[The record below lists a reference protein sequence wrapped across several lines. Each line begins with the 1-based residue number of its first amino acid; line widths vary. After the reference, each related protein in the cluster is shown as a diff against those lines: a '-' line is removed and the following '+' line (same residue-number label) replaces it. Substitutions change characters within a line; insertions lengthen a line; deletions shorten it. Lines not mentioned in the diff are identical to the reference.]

1 MDVTEENVEPS
12 NQSDLSGVETPPSE
26 ERSVE
31 GQQEDMGTDASNNT
45 ADSLEEKPP
54 IKLEML
60 TWRQEQRRRSRL

>member
-1 MDVTEENVEPS
+1 MIPYFIFVEENVEPS

-45 ADSLEEKPP
+45 GNIS
-54 IKLEML
+54 
-60 TWRQEQRRRSRL
+60 RQGGLLSYDL